1 MKAESRGFAV
11 KKGKGGCGVQSKG
24 KRIMDLTAVARN
36 LQRLGYSVRVFA
48 TGGEAA
54 AYLNEAIDGKTVGF
68 GGSMS
73 MEAMHL
79 WESLKTHNTAYS
91 HMHGFPL
98 GPEAAFAQVY
108 LSSVNGMAETG
119 EMVLIDGYGNRAA
132 GVIYGHEK
140 VYLIV
145 GRNKIAP
152 DYDAAVLRARNIAG
166 PMNARRKQTKTP
178 CAAKVDHC
186 YNCSSPERI
195 CRAMVTLWQPML
207 GMETEVVLIDEE
219 LGF

>member
-11 KKGKGGCGVQSKG
+11 KKGKGGCGAQSKG

-54 AYLNEAIDGKTVGF
+54 AYLNEAIDGKIVGF

-91 HMHGFPL
+91 PMHGFPL
-98 GPEAAFAQVY
+98 GPEAAFAQV
-108 LSSVNGMAETG
+108 
-119 EMVLIDGYGNRAA
+119 I
-132 GVIYGHEK
+132 
-140 VYLIV
+140 
-145 GRNKIAP
+145 
-152 DYDAAVLRARNIAG
+152 
-166 PMNARRKQTKTP
+166 
-178 CAAKVDHC
+178 
-186 YNCSSPERI
+186 SPR
-195 CRAMVTLWQPML
+195 
-207 GMETEVVLIDEE
+207 
-219 LGF
+219 